1 MITIGVLAVQ
11 GDFAEHAHA
20 LRLAGAFPREIRSP
34 VQLDGLDGLIL
45 PGGESTTFSRLMRL
59 YGLTPAIIAAANDG
73 LPIWGT
79 CAGLIALAQE
89 ITGGTAPILGL
100 MDIAVDRN
108 AYGRQV
114 DSFQTDIAVPALG
127 GGPFHAI
134 FIRAPKIVRAGH
146 GVEILAALP
155 DGTPVAVRQGALLGT
170 SFHPEL
176 TADTRF
182 HRYFLTL
189 AQERQT
195 RRNAAAV

>member
-20 LRLAGAFPREIRSP
+20 LRLVGASAREVRSP
-34 VQLDGLDGLIL
+34 VHLDGLHGLIL

-59 YGLTPAIIAAANDG
+59 YGLTPAIIAAAKDG
-73 LPIWGT
+73 LPLWGT

-89 ITGGTAPILGL
+89 ITGDNAAILGL
-100 MDIAVDRN
+100 MDITVDRN
-108 AYGRQV
+108 AYGRQL
-114 DSFQTDIAVPALG
+114 DSFEADIAIPALG

-134 FIRAPKIVRAGH
+134 FIRAPKIVRAGRN
-146 GVEILAALP
+146 VESLATLP
-155 DGTPVAVRQGALLGT
+155 DGTPIAVRQGALLGT

-176 TADTRF
+176 TSDTRF